1 MADGGVFAG
10 STRWVNACPIDDI
23 KRAFFGRV
31 WLAMGYESWSEWC
44 DCELDGFR
52 LPAVER
58 REVVIE
64 LGRGR
69 HVKPR
74 HR

>member
-1 MADGGVFAG
+1 VYNTSDLAESDAVEITGGIRA
-10 STRWVNACPIDDI
+10 WVNACPIDDI

-44 DCELDGFR
+44 DSELDGFK

-58 REVVIE
+58 N
-64 LGRGR
+64 L
-69 HVKPR
+69 
-74 HR
+74 